1 MARTARRDGAQT
13 RRAVLDAARALA
25 GELGWEQVTMRRI
38 AERIGLSPM
47 AAYKH
52 FASREAILLELLR
65 EGFALL
71 ERAMLTA
78 AAGHDDPVSAL
89 YASADAYL
97 DFAEQH
103 RDLYLVM
110 YDLGGVHLPAAETWR
125 EGTAI
130 GQVVADL
137 LTRIG
142 RPADALGNEV
152 LGLWSTLHGAIALDA
167 AGRLPAGTATVRRLA
182 HAHVD
187 AQLAT

>member
-71 ERAMLTA
+71 EQAMLTA

-89 YASADAYL
+89 HASADAYL

-110 YDLGGVHLPAAETWR
+110 YDLGGVHLPAA
-125 EGTAI
+125 
-130 GQVVADL
+130 
-137 LTRIG
+137 
-142 RPADALGNEV
+142 
-152 LGLWSTLHGAIALDA
+152 
-167 AGRLPAGTATVRRLA
+167 
-182 HAHVD
+182 
-187 AQLAT
+187 